1 MKWDD
6 PHLSISTEVQSGFF
20 PQLDM
25 MITRYFTLHKLLI
38 ICH

>member
-6 PHLSISTEVQSGFF
+6 PHLSISTEVQSSFF

-25 MITRYFTLHKLLI
+25 MITKDILHYTNY
-38 ICH
+38 

>member
-6 PHLSISTEVQSGFF
+6 PHLSISTEVHAGFF

-25 MITRYFTLHKLLI
+25 MITKIL
-38 ICH
+38 

>member
-6 PHLSISTEVQSGFF
+6 PHLSISTEGFF

-25 MITRYFTLHKLLI
+25 MITKDILHYTNY
-38 ICH
+38 